1 MLRRKKEPQEPT
13 AGEHRSFQG
22 VPAKPSPE
30 KGLKQGAGSELSA
43 AMQVLKDLRWVQ
55 AKPALNLEC
64 LPCWALLRTSLR

>member
-1 MLRRKKEPQEPT
+1 MLRRKEEPQEPT

-43 AMQVLKDLRWVQ
+43 ANASPERFKVG
-55 AKPALNLEC
+55 
-64 LPCWALLRTSLR
+64 TS